1 MFFLPF
7 ALVKGSEV
15 SSLKKIIQAIA
26 EAGGVAYEVGGCVR
40 DQLLGHANKDLD
52 IEVFHLDAATLSKIL
67 ARFGRVN
74 EVGVSFGVIKLR
86 TAHGE
91 DLDFTLPRRESKIGR
106 GHRGFQVEV
115 DHTLSVADAA
125 LRRDFT
131 MNAIYRNL
139 HDQTLIDPHGG
150 VGDLE
155 ARVLKATSEHFA
167 EDPLRVLRGMQFAS
181 RFNATMSSD
190 TIEMCRSLS
199 HEYSS
204 LALERIWNE
213 WHKWAT
219 RSKCPS
225 QGLKVLMQC
234 GWIEHYPELAALTG
248 VQQDPI
254 WHPEGDVWVHTLH
267 VCDAAAVIADRD
279 CLADDERVLL
289 MFSALCHDLGKPST
303 TVLEE
308 GRWRSPSHAW
318 AGVPLADSFLTR
330 IGCPRHFI
338 EIVQPLVAEHL
349 VHVQAEAT
357 PRTVRRLSVRLGK
370 ANITQL
376 MRLVEADLSGRPP
389 LPATMPES
397 LIRLMRIAETTNVSK
412 ARPDR
417 LVLGRHLIDLGYKPA
432 PWFSSILEKCY
443 QAQLDGVFESEAD
456 GIDFLKSELDVAQL
470 D

>member
-1 MFFLPF
+1 M
-7 ALVKGSEV
+7 SQ
-15 SSLKKIIQAIA
+15 LKKIIQAIA
-26 EAGGVAYEVGGCVR
+26 EAGGIAYEVGGCVR

-52 IEVFHLDAATLSKIL
+52 IEVFHLDAPTLSKIL
-67 ARFGRVN
+67 SRFGRVN

-86 TAHGE
+86 TSKGDE
-91 DLDFTLPRRESKIGR
+91 LDFTLPRRESKIGR

-150 VGDLE
+150 VQDLE
-155 ARVLKATSEHFA
+155 HRVLRATSEHFA
-167 EDPLRVLRGMQFAS
+167 EDPLRVLRGMQFAA
-181 RFNATMSSD
+181 RFDATMSSD

-204 LALERIWNE
+204 LALERVWNE

-219 RSKCPS
+219 RSRRPS
-225 QGLKVLMQC
+225 QGLMVLKQC
-234 GWIEHYPELAALTG
+234 GWIEHYPELAALDG
-248 VQQDPI
+248 VQQDSI

-267 VCDAAAVIADRD
+267 VCDAAAMIADREN
-279 CLADDERVLL
+279 LSDDERVLL
-289 MFSALCHDLGKPST
+289 MFASLCHDLGKPAT
-303 TVLEE
+303 TVLVD
-308 GRWRSPSHAW
+308 GRWRSPSHSSV
-318 AGVPLADSFLTR
+318 GVPLADSFLTR

-338 EIVQPLVAEHL
+338 ELVQPLVAEHL
-349 VHVQAEAT
+349 VHIQVEAS

-370 ANITQL
+370 ANILQL

-397 LIRLMRIAETTNVSK
+397 LIRLMRVAEATNVSSS
-412 ARPDR
+412 RPDR
-417 LVLGRHLIDLGYKPA
+417 IILGRHLIGLGYQPA

-443 QAQLDGVFESEAD
+443 QAQLDGVFEVEAD
-456 GIDFLKSELDVAQL
+456 GIDFLKSELDTQS
-470 D
+470 